1 MDPLTASAV
10 SSFAQG
16 FGSTL
21 AGQPTQSDGRFSS
34 PFDSSGWNVNFG
46 SGSIDSTRSQAGEAG
61 SYLPYAVLAAVVL
74 VAWRIT
80 RRPK

>member
-16 FGSTL
+16 FGSNL
-21 AGQPTQSDGRFSS
+21 AGQPTSSDGRFST
-34 PFDSSGWNVNFG
+34 PFDGSGWNVNFG
-46 SGSIDSTRSQAGEAG
+46 SGSIDSNRAQSGEVG
-61 SYLPYAVLAAVVL
+61 SYLPYVIVAAVIL